1 MALLSVWGIVLV
13 VLGHSG
19 FEEQIVAE
27 RLSGLHG
34 WIYGFHMPLFFFI
47 SGYLFAY
54 TNPDFAKIDAAS
66 FLWKKVRRL
75 IVPYVVLGAI
85 LFVVK
90 WAFSSLSHA
99 DREFGVLS
107 FFRMFVAPGAA
118 NSTMGYLWYVFTL
131 FVVFAA
137 VVGLSTVGIDLRK
150 PGYTLAAVFSSWTL
164 KLLLPEICLLN
175 LSAVFWYLPFFVLG
189 IGSHTYETRFSHPKS
204 RILRGG
210 KMSMLFLLTLLG
222 TAGTENF
229 FIRVIAA
236 VAGIGFS
243 VSICRLLL
251 HASFVRDRLVPLSD
265 RTYAVYLLSWF
276 WQYAAKVA
284 VFDMLHLHW
293 TICVVAMFVVGIIGP
308 LWVCRI
314 VDRLPVL
321 RNNRFLRL
329 IIGY

>member
-19 FEEQIVAE
+19 FEEPIVAE

-75 IVPYVVLGAI
+75 IVPYVVLGVI

-90 WAFSSLSHA
+90 CAFSSLSHA
-99 DREFGVLS
+99 DREFSALS

-131 FVVFAA
+131 FVIFAA
-137 VVGLSTVGIDLRK
+137 VVGLASFGVDLKK
-150 PGYTLAAVFSSWTL
+150 PGHALALIFSSWAL

-175 LSAVFWYLPFFVLG
+175 LSAVLWYLPFFVLG
-189 IGSHTYETRFSHPKS
+189 IGFHTYETRFFHPKS

-210 KMSMLFLLTLLG
+210 GNVDALSADASRNCRNRK
-222 TAGTENF
+222 F
-229 FIRVIAA
+229 F
-236 VAGIGFS
+236 
-243 VSICRLLL
+243 
-251 HASFVRDRLVPLSD
+251 HPSD
-265 RTYAVYLLSWF
+265 RRCRWNRVFRFDLPSAACVVRKRPTGAAFRQNIRRLSAFLVLAVCCEGRGAR
-276 WQYAAKVA
+276 YAASALDDLRGGYV
-284 VFDMLHLHW
+284 
-293 TICVVAMFVVGIIGP
+293 
-308 LWVCRI
+308 RS
-314 VDRLPVL
+314 
-321 RNNRFLRL
+321 RNNRTAVGLPNRESIAGL
-329 IIGY
+329 EE

>member
-1 MALLSVWGIVLV
+1 
-13 VLGHSG
+13 
-19 FEEQIVAE
+19 
-27 RLSGLHG
+27 
-34 WIYGFHMPLFFFI
+34 MP
-47 SGYLFAY
+47 
-54 TNPDFAKIDAAS
+54 
-66 FLWKKVRRL
+66 
-75 IVPYVVLGAI
+75 
-85 LFVVK
+85 
-90 WAFSSLSHA
+90 
-99 DREFGVLS
+99 
-107 FFRMFVAPGAA
+107 
-118 NSTMGYLWYVFTL
+118 
-131 FVVFAA
+131 
-137 VVGLSTVGIDLRK
+137 
-150 PGYTLAAVFSSWTL
+150 
-164 KLLLPEICLLN
+164 
-175 LSAVFWYLPFFVLG
+175 
-189 IGSHTYETRFSHPKS
+189 
-204 RILRGG
+204 
-210 KMSMLFLLTLLG
+210 MLFLLTLLG

-321 RNNRFLRL
+321 RNNRHLRL

>member
-210 KMSMLFLLTLLG
+210 GK
-222 TAGTENF
+222 
-229 FIRVIAA
+229 
-236 VAGIGFS
+236 
-243 VSICRLLL
+243 CRC
-251 HASFVRDRLVPLSD
+251 SF
-265 RTYAVYLLSWF
+265 
-276 WQYAAKVA
+276 
-284 VFDMLHLHW
+284 
-293 TICVVAMFVVGIIGP
+293 C
-308 LWVCRI
+308 
-314 VDRLPVL
+314 
-321 RNNRFLRL
+321 
-329 IIGY
+329 